1 MNNFKKQLMGCL
13 GATLVALGLTGNA
26 MANNGCLSDNA
37 TFTSSIGSTTSCADH
52 GMSGCVVGSGG
63 SGCIYTGITCDFEV
77 VVNPPVGASADK
89 STSYTVI
96 GPGLGKPTCQVKAS
110 ITQGN
115 QGANFCLN
123 IYPVGVS
130 ADSLTTLG
138 NKGTPVSHKQLEVC
152 TDEMVAVGGPVVRIE
167 KTVVRVLDDGTY
179 NCSDAADTID
189 VIAPVEV
196 AFCYTISNAGLG
208 TIDDL
213 IVVDDNGT
221 PADTSDDF
229 TVPVTGSLGSL
240 PGGGTLVVDSGPVLL
255 ENSGE
260 RVNTATVS
268 GTFQGGSCQYCTDSD
283 TATTNVVVA
292 CDDQTQAQADQTG
305 QVVESR
311 DAAGT
316 TRCAPALDNTGVDSV
331 GLLCDGE
338 CVLRPECEADP
349 AACIQPCEPS
359 GNWTYLV
366 SNFGGTSGANCVFAE
381 PSTGNLPL
389 CQEVLGNPSN
399 DPDCAVID
407 NPALLRSDGHSSA
420 FSSNPTLYYFPSSG
434 GGNSI
439 GTIYCI
445 LHPGETAS
453 VCPAGSWV
461 F

>member
-1 MNNFKKQLMGCL
+1 MNNFKKQLMSCL
-13 GATLVALGLTGNA
+13 CATLIALGLTGNA
-26 MANNGCLSDNA
+26 VANNGCLSGNA

-63 SGCIYTGITCDFEV
+63 TGCTYTGNTCDFEV
-77 VVNPPVGASADK
+77 VVNPPVGASQDK
-89 STSYTVI
+89 STSYSVI
-96 GPGLGKPTCQVKAS
+96 NMGFNPTCQVKAS

-115 QGANFCLN
+115 QGASFCVN

-138 NKGTPVSHKQLEVC
+138 NKGAPVSHKQLEVC
-152 TDEMVAVGGPVVRIE
+152 TDEVVAVGGPVVRIE

-179 NCSDAADTID
+179 NCSDAADEID

-213 IVVDDNGT
+213 VVVDDNGT

-229 TVPVTGSLGSL
+229 TVPATGSLGSL
-240 PGGGTLVVDSGPVLL
+240 PSGGTLVADSGPVML

-268 GTFQGGSCQYCTDSD
+268 GTFQGSSCEYCTDSD

-292 CDDQTQAQADQTG
+292 CDDQTQQQADLTG

-316 TRCAPALDNTGVDSV
+316 TRCAPSQNNTGVDSV
-331 GLLCDGE
+331 GLLCDGN
-338 CVLRPECEADP
+338 CDLRPECVNDP
-349 AACIQPCEPS
+349 AACVQPCQPS
-359 GNWTYLV
+359 GNWTYLEDGRGL
-366 SNFGGTSGANCVFAE
+366 SFGQCMFAE
-381 PSTGNLPL
+381 PSTGKLPL

-399 DPDCAVID
+399 DPDCNVID
-407 NPALLRSDGHSSA
+407 NPSLLRSDGHSSA